1 MGDALKAAQQK
12 KLLFCEYEAALHLQ
26 KYVAADTGE
35 ARAQAEALVADTR
48 ARLHGPAAALDALAA
63 VVLNKDARYTREAQ
77 ISELTP
83 LLARLLHPSE

>member
-1 MGDALKAAQQK
+1 MK
-12 KLLFCEYEAALHLQ
+12 
-26 KYVAADTGE
+26 
-35 ARAQAEALVADTR
+35 
-48 ARLHGPAAALDALAA
+48 RLHGRGQDSQDSINTRSAAAVEEMSHCKEFDYVVVNDDFETALDALAA